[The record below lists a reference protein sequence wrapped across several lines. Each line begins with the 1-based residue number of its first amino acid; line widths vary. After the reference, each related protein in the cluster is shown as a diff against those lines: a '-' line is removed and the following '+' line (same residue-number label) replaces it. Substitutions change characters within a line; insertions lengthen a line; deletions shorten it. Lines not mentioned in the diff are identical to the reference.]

1 MEEYNIIWRLKMFI
15 NPNEVIQNGWI
26 TGITDPSTQLQ
37 PNAIDFTLDELLMV
51 NDKERAYISNN
62 KKLVKMK
69 QLLPI
74 NIINENKANAYW
86 PLLGFRVYDGTSKMY
101 VKVPAGYACVPMFTR
116 STLTRNGTYIMSGL
130 YDSGYEGHI
139 GFTIYTN
146 GGEIDIEVGAR
157 IGQIGFVKAEHAH
170 LYTGGYNHEQ
180 GTHYTTQAQVPP
192 GQKQIPSDPR
202 RVESGMGPILNVGSD
217 FV

>member
-1 MEEYNIIWRLKMFI
+1 MFI

-26 TGITDPSTQLQ
+26 TGITDPSTQIQ

-51 NDKERAYISNN
+51 NDKEKAYVSNN

-69 QLLPI
+69 QLLPVAVR
-74 NIINENKANAYW
+74 NEISPYW
-86 PLLGFRVYDGTSKMY
+86 ELKGSKVYDGTSNMY

-146 GGEIDIEVGAR
+146 GGAIDIEVGAR
-157 IGQIGFVKAEHAH
+157 VGQIGFVKAEHAH
-170 LYTGGYNHEQ
+170 LYAGGYNHEE
-180 GTHYTTQAQVPP
+180 GTHYTTSSNQLLT

-202 RVESGMGPILNVGSD
+202 RTETGMGPILNIGSD